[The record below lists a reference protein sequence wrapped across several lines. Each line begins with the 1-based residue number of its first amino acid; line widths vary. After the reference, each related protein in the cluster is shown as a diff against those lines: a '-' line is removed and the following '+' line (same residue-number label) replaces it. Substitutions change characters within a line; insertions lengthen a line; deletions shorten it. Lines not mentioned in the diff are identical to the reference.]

1 MEPALLAALAGLGLV
16 WAAGFFIALAF
27 AVGILYGKLY
37 WSVPLQST
45 WLRMFPLWS
54 LYKQWVSFRVVDY
67 DGMRHESIADYQKAA
82 QGHAKTGPVQYV
94 YACYPHGL
102 FAVSP
107 FLAFCATCES
117 WDKRDV
123 PRPVVLVHS
132 LLLQIPILRE
142 FAYLMGCDSIDRAS
156 FAQQLKDGTKPLA
169 LVPGGVREMI
179 LNSKGNAAV
188 EPPNH
193 VGFLDLVFQKGRDAV
208 LVPCWSPNENRLFW
222 TWDILRPLR
231 LWCTRR
237 FRYPFPTLFVGPL
250 PVDLTMYV
258 GRPIRVNQFS
268 RPEELRKEFFAELD
282 LLKEKYKV

>member
-1 MEPALLAALAGLGLV
+1 
-16 WAAGFFIALAF
+16 
-27 AVGILYGKLY
+27 
-37 WSVPLQST
+37 
-45 WLRMFPLWS
+45 MFPLWS

-67 DGMRHESIADYQKAA
+67 EGVRHESIADYQKVIE
-82 QGHAKTGPVQYV
+82 GRSKMGSVQHV

-107 FLAFCATCES
+107 FLAFCATNER
-117 WDKRDV
+117 WDKKDV
-123 PRPVVLVHS
+123 ARPVILVHS

-142 FAYLMGCDSIDRAS
+142 FAYLMGCDSIDRDTFTRHLRDA
-156 FAQQLKDGTKPLA
+156 KRPLA

-179 LNSKGNAAV
+179 LNSQGNLAI

-193 VGFLDLVFQKGRDAV
+193 VGFLDLVFEKGRDAL
-208 LVPCWSPNENRLFW
+208 LVPCWSPNENKLFW
-222 TWDILRPLR
+222 SWDIFRPLR

-268 RPEELRKEFFAELD
+268 RAEDLRKEFFAELEE
-282 LLKEKYKV
+282 LKEKYKV